1 MRYRSDVCL
10 VNRLRTFTALAP
22 FSCAAIAT
30 FVLAGWA
37 LHAPV
42 LDTWGAGVAMVPST
56 AVCVLL
62 ASLSL
67 WLLRSKDQPYR
78 DARKLIANIAA
89 GIFSLLALFSLL
101 GHLFGLNLSVHP
113 LGLSPLPSTQTAAP
127 LAFMSPT
134 TAATF
139 LFLGCALIII
149 DWCPRKKPWPS
160 QFFCLGAAATTL
172 IGLFGLILGP
182 RVSSVGL
189 TSSAPAVAAFFL
201 LNAGVLCSRPTWA
214 LGGLMTRHSQGAE
227 WLRRTLPFAAL
238 LFAITGWLIAK
249 PLLSDVHFTWT
260 EIALLALSAAC
271 MLTLFIGWVIYMMD
285 RSETINAK
293 KNFTLQPL
301 SGPPLDLREEPEAE
315 IRLRHWV
322 KFSGVTAVLL
332 MSLLGLLS
340 WHMAQQAQRDAAWVT
355 RTHQASAAV
364 QLTLRHLVDTESGAR
379 GFFLT
384 GQTNFLEPYEAGR
397 RAVLV
402 DMPTLRKLI
411 VDPDQQRRLDVLE
424 QRVDIKLALM
434 FNLVG
439 VKQHS
444 GVNPSFAQLTQSKQV
459 MDQVR
464 ASVDEIETVENRLLA
479 QRTQRARATRNL
491 TTTAV
496 GLGSI
501 FGVIFLSIAGITVHR
516 ELGVSASARANVK
529 ALNAELEQRVE
540 QRTAELQSRTAELQ
554 SEVAARIAN
563 EKKLKNQ
570 AVLLEL
576 ADDAILVRDLDNRV
590 VFLNKAAQ
598 EMYGLSREEANGR
611 VSHELLHTK
620 FPLPL
625 ADVEKAL
632 ADTGSWQ
639 GELRHRTRQG
649 DEVVVASRWTLQRDD
664 QGAPMAILEIN
675 RDITERKQH
684 EEQLAAQ
691 AEQLRESRQ
700 ALEEKTFMLQSVLD
714 SMIEGL
720 AAADQYGNFI
730 LWNEAA
736 EKIIG
741 RGATKLPPREWAAH
755 YEIYMAD
762 TVTPV
767 APGQGPLERALRG
780 EVSSTEI
787 ILRHPQLNRQVWL
800 EVNSSPLR
808 SKDGALRGGVSAFRD
823 ITQRKIDEIEIR
835 KLNEELEVRIA
846 RRTAQLEAANQEL
859 EAFSYSVSHDLRS
872 PLRHIAGFSRILL
885 NDFGAR
891 MDSEARA
898 HLQNIESGVDRMG
911 QLIDGLLKMAT
922 LGRHALRPRHTELNP
937 IIDEIVSQL
946 QPEYMGREV
955 VWRIAPLPALECD
968 PVLMRQVLQNLL
980 HNALKYT
987 RGRSRAVIE
996 VDSIQ
1001 HDGQPPVIF
1010 VRDNGAGFDLKYAEK
1025 LFGVFQRFHSKNE
1038 FEGTGVGLAT
1048 VYRILQKHG
1057 GTIWAEAGV
1066 NQGATFYFA
1075 TQPVTDQAEITA
1087 NAAPA
1092 GRRT

>member
-1 MRYRSDVCL
+1 MRYRSDICL
-10 VNRLRTFTALAP
+10 VNRIRSFAALAP
-22 FSCAAIAT
+22 VLCAAVAVS
-30 FVLAGWA
+30 VLAGWA
-37 LHAPV
+37 LHTPV
-42 LDTWGAGVAMVPST
+42 LTTWGAGVAMVPST
-56 AVCVLL
+56 AACILL

-67 WLLRSKDQPYR
+67 WLLRSKDQSQQP
-78 DARKLIANIAA
+78 ARKLVANTAI

-113 LGLSPLPSTQTAAP
+113 LGLSPLSSTQTAAP

-139 LFLGCALIII
+139 LFLGCAFIII
-149 DWCPRKKPWPS
+149 DWCPPKKPWPS
-160 QFFCLGAAATTL
+160 QFFCLAAATTTM
-172 IGLFGLILGP
+172 IGLFGLMLGS

-189 TSSAPAVAAFFL
+189 ISPAPAVAAFFL
-201 LNAGVLCSRPTWA
+201 LNGGLLCSRPTWA
-214 LGGLMTRHSQGAE
+214 LGGLVTRHSQGAE

-238 LFAITGWLIAK
+238 LFAITGWVIAK
-249 PLLSDVHFTWT
+249 PLLSNVHFTWT

-271 MLTLFIGWVIYMMD
+271 MLTLFIGWVVYMMD
-285 RSETINAK
+285 RSETIGSEQPLA
-293 KNFTLQPL
+293 LQPH
-301 SGPPLDLREEPEAE
+301 SGPSLDLRQEPEAE

-340 WHMAQQAQRDAAWVT
+340 WHMAQQAQRDAVWVT
-355 RTHQASAAV
+355 HTHQASAAL
-364 QLTLRHLVDTESGAR
+364 QLTLRHLVDTETGAR

-384 GQTNFLEPYEAGR
+384 GQANFLEPYETGR

-402 DMPTLRKLI
+402 DMPALRKLI
-411 VDPDQQRRLDVLE
+411 VDPDQQRRLDLLD
-424 QRVDIKLALM
+424 QRVALKLALM
-434 FNLVG
+434 FSLVG
-439 VKQHS
+439 VKQQS
-444 GVNPSFAQLTQSKQV
+444 GVNPSLTQLVQSKQL

-464 ASVDEIETVENRLLA
+464 ATVDEIETAESRLLT

-496 GLGSI
+496 GLGSV

-516 ELGVSASARANVK
+516 ELGVSARARASVK
-529 ALNAELEQRVE
+529 TLNAELEQRVE
-540 QRTAELQSRTAELQ
+540 LRTAELQSRTAELQ
-554 SEVAARIAN
+554 SEISARITN

-570 AVLLEL
+570 AALLEL
-576 ADDAILVRDLDNRV
+576 ADDAILVRDLENRV
-590 VFLNKAAQ
+590 VFFNKAAQ
-598 EMYGLSREEANGR
+598 DMYGLSREEASGR
-611 VSHELLHTK
+611 VSHELLQTK

-639 GELRHRTRQG
+639 GELRHSTRHG
-649 DEVVVASRWTLQRDD
+649 DEVVVASRWTLQRDN

-691 AEQLRESRQ
+691 AEELRVSRQ
-700 ALEEKTFMLQSVLD
+700 ALEEKTFILQSVLD

-720 AAADQYGNFI
+720 VAADQHGNFI

-736 EKIIG
+736 EKIVG
-741 RGATKLPPREWAAH
+741 RGATKLPPREWSAH
-755 YEIYMAD
+755 YQVYTAD
-762 TVTPV
+762 MVTPIG
-767 APGQGPLERALRG
+767 PGEGPLERALRG
-780 EVSSTEI
+780 ETSSTEI
-787 ILRHPQLNRQVWL
+787 ILHNPELDRQVWL
-800 EVNSSPLR
+800 EINSSPLR

-823 ITQRKIDEIEIR
+823 ITQRKTDEIEIR
-835 KLNEELEVRIA
+835 KLNEELEIRIA

-872 PLRHIAGFSRILL
+872 PLRHIAGFSRILV
-885 NDFGAR
+885 NEFGAR

-898 HLQNIESGVDRMG
+898 HLQSIESAVDRMG

-937 IIDEIVSQL
+937 IVDEIVSQL
-946 QPEYMGREV
+946 QPECAGREV
-955 VWRIAPLPALECD
+955 EWRITPLPTLECD

-987 RGRSRAVIE
+987 RGRSRAIIE
-996 VDSIQ
+996 VNSIQ
-1001 HDGQPPVIF
+1001 QDGQPPVIF

-1057 GTIWAEAGV
+1057 GTIWAEAEV

-1075 TQPVTDQAEITA
+1075 TQPVTDQAGITA
-1087 NAAPA
+1087 YAAPA
-1092 GRRT
+1092 GART

>member
-10 VNRLRTFTALAP
+10 VNRLRAFTALTP
-22 FSCAAIAT
+22 FFCAAIAISG
-30 FVLAGWA
+30 LAGWA
-37 LHAPV
+37 LHATV
-42 LDTWGAGVAMVPST
+42 LVTWGAGVAMAPST

-67 WLLRSKDQPYR
+67 WLLRSEDQPSR
-78 DARKLIANIAA
+78 PARKLVANTAA
-89 GIFSLLALFSLL
+89 GIFSLLSFLSLL
-101 GHLFGLNLSVHP
+101 GHLFGLNPHP
-113 LGLSPLPSTQTAAP
+113 LGLSPLTSPQTAAA

-134 TAATF
+134 TAETF
-139 LFLGCALIII
+139 LFLGCGLIII
-149 DWCPRKKPWPS
+149 DWRPGGKPWPC
-160 QFFCLGAAATTL
+160 QFFSLGAATTTL
-172 IGLFGLILGP
+172 VGLFGLILGH
-182 RVSSVGL
+182 RVSSIGL
-189 TSSAPAVAAFFL
+189 TVPAPAVAAFFL
-201 LNAGVLCSRPTWA
+201 LNAGLLCSRPTWA
-214 LGGLMTRHSQGAE
+214 LGGLITRHSHGAQ
-227 WLRRTLPFAAL
+227 WLRRTLPFAAF
-238 LFAITGWLIAK
+238 LFALAGWLIAK
-249 PLLSDVHFTWT
+249 PLLSNVHFTWT

-271 MLTLFIGWVIYMMD
+271 MLTLFIGWVVYMMD
-285 RSETINAK
+285 RSETINPE
-293 KNFTLQPL
+293 QPSRL
-301 SGPPLDLREEPEAE
+301 RPRSAAPLAQPEDPEAE

-340 WHMAQQAQRDAAWVT
+340 WHMAQQAQRDASWVAHA
-355 RTHQASAAV
+355 HQASATL
-364 QLTLRHLVDTESGAR
+364 QLTLRHLVDTETGAR

-384 GQTNFLEPYEAGR
+384 GQTNFLEPYETGR

-402 DMPTLRKLI
+402 DLPALRKLI
-411 VDPDQQRRLDVLE
+411 TDPDQQHRLDALE
-424 QRVDIKLALM
+424 QRVAIKLAFALS
-434 FNLVG
+434 LVG
-439 VKQHS
+439 ARQNS
-444 GVNPSFAQLTQSKQV
+444 GANPSLTQLEHGKEL

-464 ASVDEIETVENRLLA
+464 ASVDEIETAENRSLT

-491 TTTAV
+491 TTIAV
-496 GLGSI
+496 GLGSL

-516 ELGVSASARANVK
+516 ELGVSAFARAKVK

-540 QRTAELQSRTAELQ
+540 QRTAELQ

-590 VFLNKAAQ
+590 VFFNKAAQ
-598 EMYGLSREEANGR
+598 EMYGLSREEASGR
-611 VSHELLHTK
+611 VSHELLQTQ

-632 ADTGSWQ
+632 ANTGGWQ
-639 GELRHRTRQG
+639 GELRHRTRKG
-649 DEVVVASRWTLQRDD
+649 NDVVVASRWTLQRDD
-664 QGAPMAILEIN
+664 QGARMAILEIN

-691 AEQLRESRQ
+691 AEELSISRQ

-720 AAADQYGNFI
+720 VAADQHGNFI

-736 EKIIG
+736 ERIVG
-741 RGATKLPPREWAAH
+741 RGATKLPPQEWSAH
-755 YEIYMAD
+755 YGIYMAD
-762 TVTPV
+762 MVTPV
-767 APGQGPLERALRG
+767 APGEGPLERALRG
-780 EVSSTEI
+780 EVSSTEV
-787 ILRHPQLNRQVWL
+787 ILRNPELDRQVWL
-800 EVNSSPLR
+800 EINSSPLR

-823 ITQRKIDEIEIR
+823 ITQRKTDEIEIR
-835 KLNEELEVRIA
+835 KLNEDLEVRIA
-846 RRTAQLEAANQEL
+846 RRTAQLETANQEL

-872 PLRHIAGFSRILL
+872 PLRHIAGFSRILV
-885 NDFGAR
+885 NEFGAG

-898 HLQNIESGVDRMG
+898 HLQSIESAVDRMG

-937 IIDEIVSQL
+937 IVDEIVIQL
-946 QPEYMGREV
+946 QPEYVGREV
-955 VWRIAPLPALECD
+955 EWRISPLPVLECD

-996 VDSIQ
+996 VNSIQ

-1057 GTIWAEAGV
+1057 GTIWAEAEV

-1075 TQPVTDQAEITA
+1075 TQPVADQAEITA
-1087 NAAPA
+1087 NAIPVSA
-1092 GRRT
+1092 RT